1 HAQPPSFLIVSVSF
15 LGKGKLILRLVFAKR
30 ICVFMAKGVSK
41 WILEALCQ
49 NQGSLE
55 YRSLN
60 AQLSKHFTVAEE
72 TMRTI
77 FFDNN
82 SFAIEEGKEKASG
95 AEIISPD
102 SIIVAKTSARL
113 CQNKTCQ
120 GCDNFHLCRYYVC
133 GGCTFKDKCKNSHDL
148 RSPQNAKILEKC
160 DLQGLTEKQIF
171 QLLLQNDP
179 FLLPEI
185 CAHYNKG
192 DGESGSCKFNTTCT
206 KLHMCLHFL
215 KGDCTFGLVCKRY
228 HAIGAQGMKLFKQ
241 YSNENITG
249 LYKIYRNKLIIQ
261 DQKPRPAPVSLPLL
275 PKTNPSSSKQ
285 TNKPQAPTS
294 PAPPKGVSESD
305 REEICLFFVR
315 RNCQYNGNFNYFLHL
330 CGSYQILHKSVCL
343 CVSERC
349 VRVHWHLP
357 YKWQMWEGESMTWKN
372 MDDMENIEKAYCDP
386 ANAMSRTDEQIFR
399 VLTLQRFV
407 PLVDFIKMIY
417 RGSPV
422 RRLSTASSVSHPPHY
437 ILTTEWL
444 WYWRDDGGAWVE
456 YGQVNAQAS
465 LSSQTLE
472 NIYLADKNGDIEFI
486 AGSQKYKLYFKG
498 GHGLQM
504 YQQNLRYNTIREVR
518 RRPRFVSAHDVEA
531 KLSSSSSQSSSS
543 QSTVVTVPSNWDK
556 KALPE
561 IGYKACALHLTK
573 IWRRIW
579 TTERSQTLNLLIND
593 LFFSRVSRQK
603 EQMQKRNGANPVN
616 EKHLFHGT
624 DKSLVEAICEQNFDW
639 RMCGVHGTAYG
650 KGSYFAR
657 DASYSHKFAA
667 GPRSKVMFVALVLVG
682 DYTKGQS
689 QYVRP
694 PAKGRGTALYDSCVD
709 DVTDPSIF
717 VIFEKHQIYPEYI
730 IKYT

>member
-1 HAQPPSFLIVSVSF
+1 LLLLSPLLLSFHPPLLLFFLIVSVSF

-261 DQKPRPAPVSLPLL
+261 DQKPRPAPGEYHSCR
-275 PKTNPSSSKQ
+275 
-285 TNKPQAPTS
+285 
-294 PAPPKGVSESD
+294 VSESD
-305 REEICLFFVR
+305 REEICLFF
-315 RNCQYNGNFNYFLHL
+315 
-330 CGSYQILHKSVCL
+330 SVCL

-386 ANAMSRTDEQIFR
+386 ANAMS
-399 VLTLQRFV
+399 LV

-531 KLSSSSSQSSSS
+531 KLKQETTRISS

-561 IGYKACALHLTK
+561 IGYKLVRLSDSALEYKMIVRLFTPTMPQ
-573 IWRRIW
+573 RRITSIKRIQNPSLW
-579 TTERSQTLNLLIND
+579 KMFQW
-593 LFFSRVSRQK
+593 QK

-709 DVTDPSIF
+709 HVTDPSIF

>member
-1 HAQPPSFLIVSVSF
+1 
-15 LGKGKLILRLVFAKR
+15 
-30 ICVFMAKGVSK
+30 MAKGVSK

-261 DQKPRPAPVSLPLL
+261 DQKPRPAPGEYHSCRVRC
-275 PKTNPSSSKQ
+275 
-285 TNKPQAPTS
+285 
-294 PAPPKGVSESD
+294 VSESD

-315 RNCQYNGNFNYFLHL
+315 RNCQYN
-330 CGSYQILHKSVCL
+330 
-343 CVSERC
+343 ERC

-399 VLTLQRFV
+399 VLTLQR
-407 PLVDFIKMIY
+407 
-417 RGSPV
+417 GSPV

-456 YGQVNAQAS
+456 YGQDGTGDAQAS

-561 IGYKACALHLTK
+561 IGYKLVRLSDSALEYKMIVRLFTPTMPQ
-573 IWRRIW
+573 RRITSIKRIQNPSLW
-579 TTERSQTLNLLIND
+579 KMFQW
-593 LFFSRVSRQK
+593 QK

-709 DVTDPSIF
+709 HVTDPSIF

>member
-1 HAQPPSFLIVSVSF
+1 LN
-15 LGKGKLILRLVFAKR
+15 
-30 ICVFMAKGVSK
+30 GVSK

-261 DQKPRPAPVSLPLL
+261 DQKPRPAPGEYHSC
-275 PKTNPSSSKQ
+275 
-285 TNKPQAPTS
+285 
-294 PAPPKGVSESD
+294 VSESD

-315 RNCQYNGNFNYFLHL
+315 RNCQYN
-330 CGSYQILHKSVCL
+330 
-343 CVSERC
+343 ERC

-456 YGQVNAQAS
+456 YGQDGTGDAQAS

-531 KLSSSSSQSSSS
+531 KLSSSSSQS
-543 QSTVVTVPSNWDK
+543 TVVTVPSNWDK

-573 IWRRIW
+573 IWRRIV
-579 TTERSQTLNLLIND
+579 TALFTPTMPQRRITILIIESVIKEDSNLP
-593 LFFSRVSRQK
+593 
-603 EQMQKRNGANPVN
+603 NGYKVVR
-616 EKHLFHGT
+616 KHLFHGT

-709 DVTDPSIF
+709 HVTDPSIF

>member
-1 HAQPPSFLIVSVSF
+1 
-15 LGKGKLILRLVFAKR
+15 
-30 ICVFMAKGVSK
+30 MAKGVSK

-261 DQKPRPAPVSLPLL
+261 DQKPRPAPVSPGVSLPLL

-315 RNCQYNGNFNYFLHL
+315 RNCQYN
-330 CGSYQILHKSVCL
+330 
-343 CVSERC
+343 ERC

-399 VLTLQRFV
+399 VLTLQSSSAQVV

-456 YGQVNAQAS
+456 YGQDGTGDAQAS

-531 KLSSSSSQSSSS
+531 KLSSGSSSSSQSSSS

-561 IGYKACALHLTK
+561 IGYKLVRLSDSALEYKMIVRLFTPTMPQ
-573 IWRRIW
+573 RRITSIKRIQNPSLW
-579 TTERSQTLNLLIND
+579 KMFQW
-593 LFFSRVSRQK
+593 QK